1 MSFLSNLFGRHQNN
15 DAGSVARGA
24 MNGMAQGA
32 GRAVQGMKQQPVP
45 GQAQVPF
52 NQAFADQYNANP
64 TAPQFSGPH
73 AIDPKYFG
81 YPADETQMPQQM
93 PNRMFQ
99 QPQNGLDALRK
110 LLRF

>member
-1 MSFLSNLFGRHQNN
+1 MSFLNNLLGRHK
-15 DAGSVARGA
+15 GGA
-24 MNGMAQGA
+24 MGIAKNAGLGA
-32 GRAVQGMKQQPVP
+32 GLGAAQAVKRQPVP

-64 TAPQFSGPH
+64 TSPQFSGPH

-81 YPADETQMPQQM
+81 YPADEVQMPQQM
-93 PNRMFQ
+93 PQRMFQ
-99 QPQNGLDALRK
+99 QPQNGLDALRR